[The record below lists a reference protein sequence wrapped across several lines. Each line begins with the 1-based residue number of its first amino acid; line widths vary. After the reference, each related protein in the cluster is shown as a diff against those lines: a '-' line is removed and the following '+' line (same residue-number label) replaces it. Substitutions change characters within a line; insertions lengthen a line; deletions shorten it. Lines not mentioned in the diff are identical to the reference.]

1 MYTPLCVCGC
11 VCVCSCMCVC
21 MYAYSQQEV
30 TFPHPAFAVLVH
42 ALYFYLSLCVLCVCV
57 RACVR
62 VCTQQVAAYSPCCCK
77 TLLCIALMRIYVCL
91 HHIHFCASTS
101 HTYDRWLPSPTTEG
115 AGRSGTAISGTRYAT
130 LSKAWTVLPEPLLLS
145 CVGHPT
151 STPTQTQ
158 AKQNGGYLVCVRVR
172 VRALCVAYPTSSG
185 KNGV

>member
-1 MYTPLCVCGC
+1 MHVCILTTGGHLPPPCFCSTCACFVFLPEFVCV
-11 VCVCSCMCVC
+11 VCVC
-21 MYAYSQQEV
+21 
-30 TFPHPAFAVLVH
+30 P
-42 ALYFYLSLCVLCVCV
+42 CV
-57 RACVR
+57 RACVYTTGGGLFP
-62 VCTQQVAAYSPCCCK
+62 VLLQNIAVHCSYAY
-77 TLLCIALMRIYVCL
+77 LCV
-91 HHIHFCASTS
+91 SSS